1 MKEKVTVIIPARYG
15 SKRLPGKPLIMLA
28 NKPLVLHVV
37 DRAREISA
45 VDKVIVATDDERILK
60 AVQQEG
66 ETAVMTPENLKS
78 GTDRVG
84 WVARELD
91 SDIIVNLQGD
101 EPLIEAEAVE
111 TAIQTLVEDKTVSV
125 ATLGYPIT
133 KEKVWQD
140 PNVVKVITD
149 DDYRAL
155 YFSRHPIPYFRNSTF
170 KPLPYLFQ
178 HLGVYIF
185 RRDFLLS
192 YITWDRSPLEDAE
205 KLEQLRILSKGH
217 SIKIIQSRHAS
228 FGVDSPEDVE
238 RVALMLKQ
246 KGIELG

>member
-28 NKPLVLHVV
+28 NRPLVLHVV
-37 DRAREISA
+37 DRAREISV

-66 ETAVMTPENLKS
+66 ETAVMTPESLNS

-111 TAIQTLVEDKTVSV
+111 AAIQVLVEDKTVSV

-149 DDYRAL
+149 DNYRAL

-185 RRDFLLS
+185 RRKFLLS
-192 YITWDRSPLEDAE
+192 YITWEQSSLEDAE
-205 KLEQLRILSKGH
+205 KLEQLRILSKGYT
-217 SIKIIQSRHAS
+217 IKIIQSRHAS

-238 RVALMLKQ
+238 RVTMMLKQ